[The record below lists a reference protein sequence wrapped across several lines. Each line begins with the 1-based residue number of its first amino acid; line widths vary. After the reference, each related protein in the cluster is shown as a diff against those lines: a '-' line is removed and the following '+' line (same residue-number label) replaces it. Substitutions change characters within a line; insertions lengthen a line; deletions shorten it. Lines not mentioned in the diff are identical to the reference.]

1 MARHDS
7 AVGPATFVANGGL
20 ATSVSGSKEAD
31 MRNPWKVATL
41 GVLALG
47 AIVGT
52 STLTTAYL
60 LRPPASQPE
69 TTPAAPA
76 SSPAPR
82 AAVVRVRPAPLSAAV
97 ITPTAAASE
106 PAPAPAVVASTA
118 PSAAADCD
126 TGGDRAV
133 RIAKPGA
140 LGALLG
146 AGLGAAGGAI
156 AKGGQGAGQGALIGG
171 LAGAAV
177 GAGYGAYKTKTECGT
192 VFGDPSATSTPS
204 VSRETPRGSDPAVA
218 TGATAPFSATPPRAE
233 RIQIY
238 DAR

>member
-7 AVGPATFVANGGL
+7 AVGPPTFVANGRV

-31 MRNPWKVATL
+31 MQNPWKVATL

-76 SSPAPR
+76 SSPEPR
-82 AAVVRVRPAPLSAAV
+82 AAVVRVAPASKSTSPARVATHAAPVLARSAATAPAADLTPAPLSAGV
-97 ITPTAAASE
+97 I
-106 PAPAPAVVASTA
+106 APTA
-118 PSAAADCD
+118 PSAAAAADCD

-156 AKGGQGAGQGALIGG
+156 AKGGKGAGQGALIGG

-177 GAGYGAYKTKTECGT
+177 GAGYGAYKTKTECGA
-192 VFGDPSATSTPS
+192 VFGDPSATS
-204 VSRETPRGSDPAVA
+204 
-218 TGATAPFSATPPRAE
+218 
-233 RIQIY
+233 
-238 DAR
+238 AR